1 LHLIEYTK
9 LLVIFLLPILLIVL
23 ISHTNAT
30 LENNYINI
38 ISPTNNSQ
46 IPVGNLTITGTAAY
60 NSSQPCT
67 VYALWNN
74 THSMPRPVNTISD
87 GKNYSM
93 WKFTYDSEYH
103 EIIEGPNSLTAIL
116 SCLDLPN
123 DNLTKLYSINI
134 DGIKKSNTRP
144 NLSNL
149 SSGFSDM
156 VPNLKLN
163 DPLEE
168 GDVFSRN
175 NFELTMPL
183 TKSNETKSGS
193 STTDEFDEIYRSNVN
208 STSLANV
215 NSTSLDNDT
224 KIGATPPSILEIESN
239 QNSSAFLLISNETRL
254 IADAGDDRT
263 VSEGTSVILNGSNS
277 KSNQSV
283 ILSYVWK
290 QIPNPNIT
298 IGGANTMIWSFIAP
312 NISTDTTLTFELV
325 VTDDRG
331 ITSTDE
337 VNIIVRD
344 GNNTYREMNMSD
356 GILVEEGQNGKSNVE
371 LQPRNLII
379 QTLVDKNPISNDE
392 EQVIKIDLMDANS
405 DDRINNATIRGQI
418 MDPSKKVIKEFSENN
433 DSVKVTL
440 NISKNAKVGDFV
452 VSVNASAPGYLSSG
466 TETNFKV
473 QK

>member
-1 LHLIEYTK
+1 M
-9 LLVIFLLPILLIVL
+9 VL
-23 ISHTNAT
+23 ITHTNAT
-30 LENNYINI
+30 LENNFINI

-46 IPVGNLTITGTAAY
+46 VPVGNLTITGTAAY
-60 NSSQPCT
+60 SSSQPCT
-67 VYALWNN
+67 VYALWND
-74 THSMPRPVNTISD
+74 TQSIPRPVITISD
-87 GKNYSM
+87 EKNYSM

-103 EIIEGPNSLTAIL
+103 EIIEGPNSLMAIL
-116 SCLDLPN
+116 SCLNLPN

-134 DGIKKSNTRP
+134 NGIEKSNTRQ
-144 NLSNL
+144 NLSNF
-149 SSGFSDM
+149 SSEISDM

-168 GDVFSRN
+168 GDVFSSK
-175 NFELTMPL
+175 NFELAMPL

-193 STTDEFDEIYRSNVN
+193 SNTDEFEKIYRTNIN
-208 STSLANV
+208 NTL
-215 NSTSLDNDT
+215 LDNDT
-224 KIGATPPSILEIESN
+224 QIGPVPPSILEIESN
-239 QNSSAFLLISNETRL
+239 QNSNEFLSISNETRL
-254 IADAGDDRT
+254 IADAGNDQT
-263 VSEGTSVILNGSNS
+263 VSEGTSVVLNGSNS

-290 QIPNPNIT
+290 QMPNPNIT

-312 NISTDTTLTFELV
+312 NVSTDTTLTFELV

-344 GNNTYREMNMSD
+344 GNNTHRQTNMSD
-356 GILVEEGQNGKSNVE
+356 GILAEEEQNGKSNVE

-379 QTLVDKNPISNDE
+379 QTLVDKNPVSRDE
-392 EQVIKIDLMDANS
+392 EQVIKIDLIDANS
-405 DDRINNATIRGQI
+405 DDKINNATIRGQI
-418 MDPSKKVIKEFSENN
+418 MDPSKKVIKEFSAN
-433 DSVKVTL
+433 DDSIQLTL
-440 NISKNAKVGDFV
+440 NIPKNANVGNFV

-466 TETNFKV
+466 TDTNFKV

>member
-1 LHLIEYTK
+1 MHHIEYTK
-9 LLVIFLLPILLIVL
+9 FLAIFLLPILLIVL

-46 IPVGNLTITGTAAY
+46 VPVGNLTITGTAAY
-60 NSSQPCT
+60 SSSQSCT
-67 VYALWNN
+67 VYALWND
-74 THSMPRPVNTISD
+74 TQSMPRPVITISD

-93 WKFTYDSEYH
+93 WKFTYDSKYH

-116 SCLDLPN
+116 SCLNLPN

-134 DGIKKSNTRP
+134 YGVEKSNTRP
-144 NLSNL
+144 NLSNF
-149 SSGFSDM
+149 SSEVSDM

-168 GDVFSRN
+168 GDVFSSN
-175 NFELTMPL
+175 NFELAMPL
-183 TKSNETKSGS
+183 TKSNETKSS
-193 STTDEFDEIYRSNVN
+193 SSNTDEFKEIYRSNVN
-208 STSLANV
+208 STSL
-215 NSTSLDNDT
+215 DNDT
-224 KIGATPPSILEIESN
+224 QIGAAPPSILDIESN
-239 QNSSAFLLISNETRL
+239 QNSNAFLSISNETRL
-254 IADAGDDRT
+254 IANAGNDRT
-263 VSEGTSVILNGSNS
+263 VSEGTSVVLNASNS

-312 NISTDTTLTFELV
+312 NVSTDTTLTFELV

-331 ITSTDE
+331 ITSTDG

-344 GNNTYREMNMSD
+344 GNNTHRETNMSD
-356 GILVEEGQNGKSNVE
+356 GILAEAEEGQNGKSNVE
-371 LQPRNLII
+371 LPPRNLII
-379 QTLVDKNPISNDE
+379 QTLVDKNPVSKDE
-392 EQVIKIDLMDANS
+392 EQVIKIDLIDANS

-418 MDPSKKVIKEFSENN
+418 MDPSKKVIKKFSENN

-440 NISKNAKVGDFV
+440 NIPKNAKVGNFM
-452 VSVNASAPGYLSSG
+452 VSVNASAPGYLSSS
-466 TETNFKV
+466 TDTNFKV

>member
-1 LHLIEYTK
+1 M
-9 LLVIFLLPILLIVL
+9 VL
-23 ISHTNAT
+23 ITHTNAT
-30 LENNYINI
+30 LENNFINI

-46 IPVGNLTITGTAAY
+46 VPVGNLTITGTAAY
-60 NSSQPCT
+60 SSSQPCT
-67 VYALWNN
+67 VYALWND
-74 THSMPRPVNTISD
+74 TQSIPRPVITISD
-87 GKNYSM
+87 EKNYSM

-103 EIIEGPNSLTAIL
+103 EIIEGPNSLMAIL
-116 SCLDLPN
+116 SCLNLPN

-134 DGIKKSNTRP
+134 NGIEKSNTRQ
-144 NLSNL
+144 NLSNF
-149 SSGFSDM
+149 SSEISDM

-168 GDVFSRN
+168 GDVFSSK
-175 NFELTMPL
+175 NFELAMPL

-193 STTDEFDEIYRSNVN
+193 SNTDEFEKIYRTNIN
-208 STSLANV
+208 NTL
-215 NSTSLDNDT
+215 LDNDT
-224 KIGATPPSILEIESN
+224 QIGPVPPSILEIESN
-239 QNSSAFLLISNETRL
+239 QNSNEFLSISNETRL
-254 IADAGDDRT
+254 IADAGNDQT
-263 VSEGTSVILNGSNS
+263 VSEGTSVVLNGSNS

-290 QIPNPNIT
+290 QMPNPNIT

-312 NISTDTTLTFELV
+312 NVSTDTTLTFELV

-344 GNNTYREMNMSD
+344 GNNTHRQTNLND
-356 GILVEEGQNGKSNVE
+356 GILAEDEQNGKSNVE

-379 QTLVDKNPISNDE
+379 QTLVDKNPVSKDE
-392 EQVIKIDLMDANS
+392 EQVIKIDLIDANS
-405 DDRINNATIRGQI
+405 DDKINNATIRGQI
-418 MDPSKKVIKEFSENN
+418 MDPSKKVIKEFSAN
-433 DSVKVTL
+433 DDSIQLTL
-440 NISKNAKVGDFV
+440 NIPKNANVGNFV

-466 TETNFKV
+466 TDTNFKV

>member
-1 LHLIEYTK
+1 M
-9 LLVIFLLPILLIVL
+9 VL
-23 ISHTNAT
+23 ITHTNAT
-30 LENNYINI
+30 LENNFINI

-46 IPVGNLTITGTAAY
+46 VPVGNLTITGTAAY
-60 NSSQPCT
+60 SSSQPCT
-67 VYALWNN
+67 VYALWND
-74 THSMPRPVNTISD
+74 TQSIPRPVITISD
-87 GKNYSM
+87 EKNYSM

-103 EIIEGPNSLTAIL
+103 EIIEGPNSLMAIL
-116 SCLDLPN
+116 SCLNLPN

-134 DGIKKSNTRP
+134 NGIEKSNTRQ
-144 NLSNL
+144 NLSNF
-149 SSGFSDM
+149 SSEISDM

-168 GDVFSRN
+168 GDVFSSK
-175 NFELTMPL
+175 NFELAMTL

-193 STTDEFDEIYRSNVN
+193 SNTDEFEKIYRTNIN
-208 STSLANV
+208 NTL
-215 NSTSLDNDT
+215 LDNDT
-224 KIGATPPSILEIESN
+224 QIGPVPPSILEIESN
-239 QNSSAFLLISNETRL
+239 QNSNEFLSISNETRL
-254 IADAGDDRT
+254 IADAGNDQT
-263 VSEGTSVILNGSNS
+263 VSEGTSVVLNGSNS

-290 QIPNPNIT
+290 QMPNPNIT

-312 NISTDTTLTFELV
+312 NVSTDTTLTFELV

-344 GNNTYREMNMSD
+344 GNNTHRQTNMSD
-356 GILVEEGQNGKSNVE
+356 GILVEEEQNGKSNVE

-379 QTLVDKNPISNDE
+379 QTLVDKNPVSKDE
-392 EQVIKIDLMDANS
+392 EQVIKIDLIDANS
-405 DDRINNATIRGQI
+405 DDKINNATIRGQI
-418 MDPSKKVIKEFSENN
+418 MDPSKKVIKEFSEND
-433 DSVKVTL
+433 DSIKLTL
-440 NISKNAKVGDFV
+440 NIPKNANVGNFV

-466 TETNFKV
+466 TDTNFKV

>member
-1 LHLIEYTK
+1 M
-9 LLVIFLLPILLIVL
+9 VL
-23 ISHTNAT
+23 ITHTNAT
-30 LENNYINI
+30 LENNFINI

-46 IPVGNLTITGTAAY
+46 VPVGNLTITGTAAY
-60 NSSQPCT
+60 SSSQPCT
-67 VYALWNN
+67 VYALWDD
-74 THSMPRPVNTISD
+74 TQSIPRPVITISD
-87 GKNYSM
+87 EKNYSM

-103 EIIEGPNSLTAIL
+103 EIIEGPNSLMAIL
-116 SCLDLPN
+116 SCLNLPN

-134 DGIKKSNTRP
+134 NGIEKSNTRQ
-144 NLSNL
+144 NLSNF
-149 SSGFSDM
+149 SSEISDM

-168 GDVFSRN
+168 GDVFSSK
-175 NFELTMPL
+175 NFELAMPL

-193 STTDEFDEIYRSNVN
+193 SNTDEFEKIYRTNIN
-208 STSLANV
+208 NTL
-215 NSTSLDNDT
+215 LDNDT
-224 KIGATPPSILEIESN
+224 QIGPVPPSILEIESN
-239 QNSSAFLLISNETRL
+239 QNSNEFLSISNETRL
-254 IADAGDDRT
+254 IADAGNDQT
-263 VSEGTSVILNGSNS
+263 VSEGTSVVLNGSNS

-290 QIPNPNIT
+290 QMPNPNIT

-312 NISTDTTLTFELV
+312 NVSTDTTLTFELV

-344 GNNTYREMNMSD
+344 GNNTHRQTNLND
-356 GILVEEGQNGKSNVE
+356 GILAEEEQNGKSNVE

-379 QTLVDKNPISNDE
+379 QTLVDKNPVSKDE
-392 EQVIKIDLMDANS
+392 EQVIKIDLIDANS
-405 DDRINNATIRGQI
+405 DDKINNATIRGQI
-418 MDPSKKVIKEFSENN
+418 MDPSKKVIKEFSAN
-433 DSVKVTL
+433 DDSIKLTL
-440 NISKNAKVGDFV
+440 NIPKNANVGNFV

-466 TETNFKV
+466 TDTNFKV

>member
-1 LHLIEYTK
+1 M
-9 LLVIFLLPILLIVL
+9 VL
-23 ISHTNAT
+23 ITHTNAT
-30 LENNYINI
+30 LENNFINI

-46 IPVGNLTITGTAAY
+46 VPVGNLTITGTAAY
-60 NSSQPCT
+60 SSSQPCT
-67 VYALWNN
+67 VYALWND
-74 THSMPRPVNTISD
+74 TQSIPRPVITISD
-87 GKNYSM
+87 EKNYSM

-103 EIIEGPNSLTAIL
+103 EIIEGPNSLMAIL
-116 SCLDLPN
+116 SCLNLPN

-134 DGIKKSNTRP
+134 NGIEKSNTSQ
-144 NLSNL
+144 NLSNF
-149 SSGFSDM
+149 SSEISDM

-163 DPLEE
+163 NPLEE
-168 GDVFSRN
+168 GDVFSSK
-175 NFELTMPL
+175 NFELAMTL

-193 STTDEFDEIYRSNVN
+193 SNTDEFEKIYRTNIN
-208 STSLANV
+208 NTL
-215 NSTSLDNDT
+215 LDNDT
-224 KIGATPPSILEIESN
+224 QIGPVPPSILEIESN
-239 QNSSAFLLISNETRL
+239 QNSNEFLSISNETRL
-254 IADAGDDRT
+254 IADAGNDQT
-263 VSEGTSVILNGSNS
+263 VSEGTSVVLNGSNS

-312 NISTDTTLTFELV
+312 NVSTDTTLTFELV

-344 GNNTYREMNMSD
+344 GNNTHRQTNMSD
-356 GILVEEGQNGKSNVE
+356 GILAEEEQNGKSNVE

-379 QTLVDKNPISNDE
+379 QTLVDKNPVSKDE
-392 EQVIKIDLMDANS
+392 EQVIKIDLIDANS
-405 DDRINNATIRGQI
+405 DDKINNATIRGQI
-418 MDPSKKVIKEFSENN
+418 MDPSKKVIKEFSEND
-433 DSVKVTL
+433 DSIKLTL
-440 NISKNAKVGDFV
+440 NIPKNANVGNFV

-466 TETNFKV
+466 TDTNFKV

>member
-1 LHLIEYTK
+1 M
-9 LLVIFLLPILLIVL
+9 VL
-23 ISHTNAT
+23 ITHTNAT
-30 LENNYINI
+30 LENNFINI

-46 IPVGNLTITGTAAY
+46 VPVGNLTITGTAAY
-60 NSSQPCT
+60 SSSQPCT
-67 VYALWNN
+67 VYALWND
-74 THSMPRPVNTISD
+74 TQSIPRPVITISD
-87 GKNYSM
+87 EKNYSM

-103 EIIEGPNSLTAIL
+103 EIIEGPNSLMAIL
-116 SCLDLPN
+116 SCLNLPN

-134 DGIKKSNTRP
+134 NGIEKSNTRQ
-144 NLSNL
+144 NLSNF
-149 SSGFSDM
+149 SSEISDM

-168 GDVFSRN
+168 GDVFSSK
-175 NFELTMPL
+175 NFELAMPL

-193 STTDEFDEIYRSNVN
+193 SNTDEFEKIYRTNIN
-208 STSLANV
+208 NTL
-215 NSTSLDNDT
+215 LDNDT
-224 KIGATPPSILEIESN
+224 QIGPVPPSILEIESN
-239 QNSSAFLLISNETRL
+239 QNSNEFLSISNETRL
-254 IADAGDDRT
+254 IADAGNDQT
-263 VSEGTSVILNGSNS
+263 VSEGTSVVLNGSNS

-290 QIPNPNIT
+290 QMPNPNIT

-312 NISTDTTLTFELV
+312 NVSTDTTLTFELV

-344 GNNTYREMNMSD
+344 GNNTHRQTNLND
-356 GILVEEGQNGKSNVE
+356 GILAEEEQNGKSNVE

-379 QTLVDKNPISNDE
+379 QTLVDKNPVSKDE
-392 EQVIKIDLMDANS
+392 EQVIKIDLIDANS
-405 DDRINNATIRGQI
+405 DDKINNATIRGQI
-418 MDPSKKVIKEFSENN
+418 MDPSKKVIKEFSEND
-433 DSVKVTL
+433 DSIKLTL
-440 NISKNAKVGDFV
+440 NIPKNANVGNFV

-466 TETNFKV
+466 TDTNFKV

>member
-1 LHLIEYTK
+1 M
-9 LLVIFLLPILLIVL
+9 VL
-23 ISHTNAT
+23 ITHTNAT
-30 LENNYINI
+30 LENNFINI

-46 IPVGNLTITGTAAY
+46 VPVGNLTITGTAAY
-60 NSSQPCT
+60 SSSQPCT
-67 VYALWNN
+67 VYALWND
-74 THSMPRPVNTISD
+74 TQSIPRPVITISD
-87 GKNYSM
+87 EKNYSM

-103 EIIEGPNSLTAIL
+103 EIIEGPNSLMAIL
-116 SCLDLPN
+116 SCLNLPN

-134 DGIKKSNTRP
+134 NGIEKSNTRQ
-144 NLSNL
+144 NLSNF
-149 SSGFSDM
+149 SSEISDM

-168 GDVFSRN
+168 GDVFSSK
-175 NFELTMPL
+175 NFELAMPL

-193 STTDEFDEIYRSNVN
+193 SNTDEFEKIYRSNIN
-208 STSLANV
+208 NTL
-215 NSTSLDNDT
+215 LDNDT
-224 KIGATPPSILEIESN
+224 QIGPVPPSILEIESN
-239 QNSSAFLLISNETRL
+239 QNSNEFLSISNETRL
-254 IADAGDDRT
+254 IADAGNDQT
-263 VSEGTSVILNGSNS
+263 VSEGTSVVLNGSNS

-312 NISTDTTLTFELV
+312 NVSTDTTLTFELV

-344 GNNTYREMNMSD
+344 GNNTHRQTNLND
-356 GILVEEGQNGKSNVE
+356 GILAEEEQNGKSNVE

-379 QTLVDKNPISNDE
+379 QTLVDKNPVSKDE
-392 EQVIKIDLMDANS
+392 EQVIKIDLIDANS
-405 DDRINNATIRGQI
+405 DDKINNATIRGQI
-418 MDPSKKVIKEFSENN
+418 MDPSKKVIKEFSAN
-433 DSVKVTL
+433 DDSIKLTL
-440 NISKNAKVGDFV
+440 NIPKNSKVGNFV

-466 TETNFKV
+466 TDTNFKV

>member
-1 LHLIEYTK
+1 LHHIEYTK
-9 LLVIFLLPILLIVL
+9 LLVIFLLPILLIGL

-46 IPVGNLTITGTAAY
+46 VPVGNLTITGTAAY
-60 NSSQPCT
+60 SSSQPCT
-67 VYALWNN
+67 VYALWND
-74 THSMPRPVNTISD
+74 TQSIPRPVITISD
-87 GKNYSM
+87 EKNYSM

-103 EIIEGPNSLTAIL
+103 EIIEGPNSLMAIL
-116 SCLDLPN
+116 SCLNLPS

-134 DGIKKSNTRP
+134 NGIEESNTRP
-144 NLSNL
+144 NLSNF
-149 SSGFSDM
+149 SSEFSDM

-168 GDVFSRN
+168 GDIFSSN
-175 NFELTMPL
+175 NFELAMPL

-193 STTDEFDEIYRSNVN
+193 SNTEEFEKIYRSNIN
-208 STSLANV
+208 NTL
-215 NSTSLDNDT
+215 LDNDT
-224 KIGATPPSILEIESN
+224 QIGAAPPSILEIESN
-239 QNSSAFLLISNETRL
+239 QNSNAFLSISNVTRL
-254 IADAGDDRT
+254 IADAGNDRT
-263 VSEGTSVILNGSNS
+263 VSEGTSVVLNGSNS

-312 NISTDTTLTFELV
+312 NVSTDTTLAFELV

-344 GNNTYREMNMSD
+344 GNNPHREMNMSD
-356 GILVEEGQNGKSNVE
+356 GILAEGGQNGKSNVE
-371 LQPRNLII
+371 LPSRNLII
-379 QTLVDKNPISNDE
+379 QTLVDKNPVSKDE
-392 EQVIKIDLMDANS
+392 EQVIKIDLIDANS

-418 MDPSKKVIKEFSENN
+418 MDPLKKVIKEFSEND
-433 DSVKVTL
+433 DSIKLTL
-440 NISKNAKVGDFV
+440 NIPKNAKLGNFV

-466 TETNFKV
+466 TDTSFKV

>member
-1 LHLIEYTK
+1 M
-9 LLVIFLLPILLIVL
+9 VL
-23 ISHTNAT
+23 ITHTNAT
-30 LENNYINI
+30 LENNFINI

-46 IPVGNLTITGTAAY
+46 VPVGNLTITGTAAY
-60 NSSQPCT
+60 SSSQPCT
-67 VYALWNN
+67 VYALWND
-74 THSMPRPVNTISD
+74 TQSIPRPVITISD
-87 GKNYSM
+87 EKNYSM

-103 EIIEGPNSLTAIL
+103 EIIEGPNSLMAIL
-116 SCLDLPN
+116 SCLNLPN

-134 DGIKKSNTRP
+134 NGIEKSNTRQ
-144 NLSNL
+144 NLSNF
-149 SSGFSDM
+149 SSEISDM

-168 GDVFSRN
+168 GDVFSSK
-175 NFELTMPL
+175 NFELAMTL

-193 STTDEFDEIYRSNVN
+193 SNTDEFEKIYRTNIN
-208 STSLANV
+208 NTL
-215 NSTSLDNDT
+215 LDNDT
-224 KIGATPPSILEIESN
+224 QIGPVPPSILEIESN
-239 QNSSAFLLISNETRL
+239 QHSNEFLSISNETRL
-254 IADAGDDRT
+254 IADAGNDQT
-263 VSEGTSVILNGSNS
+263 VSEGTSVVLNGSNS

-290 QIPNPNIT
+290 QMPNPNIT

-312 NISTDTTLTFELV
+312 NVSTDTTLTFELV

-344 GNNTYREMNMSD
+344 GNNTHRQTNMSD
-356 GILVEEGQNGKSNVE
+356 GILVEEEQNGKSNVE

-379 QTLVDKNPISNDE
+379 QTLVDKNPVSKDE
-392 EQVIKIDLMDANS
+392 EQVIKIDLIDANS
-405 DDRINNATIRGQI
+405 DDKINNATIRGQI
-418 MDPSKKVIKEFSENN
+418 MDPSKKVIKEFSAN
-433 DSVKVTL
+433 DDSIKLTL
-440 NISKNAKVGDFV
+440 NIPKNANVGNFV

-466 TETNFKV
+466 TDTNFKV

>member
-1 LHLIEYTK
+1 M
-9 LLVIFLLPILLIVL
+9 VL
-23 ISHTNAT
+23 ITHTNAT
-30 LENNYINI
+30 LENNFINI

-46 IPVGNLTITGTAAY
+46 VPVGNLTITGTAAY
-60 NSSQPCT
+60 SSSQPCT
-67 VYALWNN
+67 VYALWND
-74 THSMPRPVNTISD
+74 TQSIPRPVITISD
-87 GKNYSM
+87 EKNYSM

-103 EIIEGPNSLTAIL
+103 EIIEGPNSLMAIL
-116 SCLDLPN
+116 SCLNLPN

-134 DGIKKSNTRP
+134 NGIEKSNTRQ
-144 NLSNL
+144 NLSNF
-149 SSGFSDM
+149 SSEISDM

-168 GDVFSRN
+168 GDVFSSK
-175 NFELTMPL
+175 NFELAMPL

-193 STTDEFDEIYRSNVN
+193 SNTDEFEKIYRTNIN
-208 STSLANV
+208 NTL
-215 NSTSLDNDT
+215 LDNDT
-224 KIGATPPSILEIESN
+224 QIGPVPPSILEIESN
-239 QNSSAFLLISNETRL
+239 QNSNEFLSISNETRL
-254 IADAGDDRT
+254 IADAGNDQT
-263 VSEGTSVILNGSNS
+263 VSEGTSVVLNGSNS

-290 QIPNPNIT
+290 QMPNPNIT

-312 NISTDTTLTFELV
+312 NVSTDTTLTFELV

-344 GNNTYREMNMSD
+344 GNNTHRQTNLND
-356 GILVEEGQNGKSNVE
+356 GILAEEEQNGKSNVE

-379 QTLVDKNPISNDE
+379 QTLVDKNPVSKDE
-392 EQVIKIDLMDANS
+392 EQVIKIDLIDANS
-405 DDRINNATIRGQI
+405 DDKINNATIRGQI
-418 MDPSKKVIKEFSENN
+418 MDPSKKVIKEFSAN
-433 DSVKVTL
+433 DDSIKLTL
-440 NISKNAKVGDFV
+440 NIPKNSKVGNFV

-466 TETNFKV
+466 TDTNFKV

>member
-1 LHLIEYTK
+1 MHHTKYTK
-9 LLVIFLLPILLIVL
+9 LLAIFLLPILLIVL

-46 IPVGNLTITGTAAY
+46 VQIGNLTITGTAAY
-60 NSSQPCT
+60 SSGQPCT
-67 VYALWNN
+67 VYALWND
-74 THSMPRPVNTISD
+74 TKSIPRPVNTISD

-93 WKFTYDSEYH
+93 WKFTYNSEYH
-103 EIIEGPNSLTAIL
+103 EIIEGRNTLTAIL
-116 SCLDLPN
+116 SCLNLPN
-123 DNLTKLYSINI
+123 ENLTKPYSINI
-134 DGIKKSNTRP
+134 YGIEKSNTRL
-144 NLSNL
+144 NLSNF
-149 SSGFSDM
+149 SSELSDM

-163 DPLEE
+163 DPLEDD
-168 GDVFSRN
+168 DVFSSN
-175 NFELTMPL
+175 NFELAMPL

-193 STTDEFDEIYRSNVN
+193 SDTDDFKSVYRSNFS
-208 STSLANV
+208 STL
-215 NSTSLDNDT
+215 LDNDT
-224 KIGATPPSILEIESN
+224 QISTVPPSILEIESN
-239 QNSSAFLLISNETRL
+239 QNSNAFLSISNDTRL
-254 IADAGDDRT
+254 IADAGNDRT

-283 ILSYVWK
+283 ILSYAWN

-312 NISTDTTLTFELV
+312 DVSTDTTLTFELV

-344 GNNTYREMNMSD
+344 GNNTHREMNMSD
-356 GILVEEGQNGKSNVE
+356 RILAEEAQNGKSNVE

-379 QTLVDKNPISNDE
+379 QTLVDKNPVSKDE
-392 EQVIKIDLMDANS
+392 EQVIKIDLIDANS
-405 DDRINNATIRGQI
+405 DDRINNATLRGQI
-418 MDPSKKVIKEFSENN
+418 MDPSKKVIREFSENN
-433 DSVKVTL
+433 DSVKLTL
-440 NISKNAKVGDFV
+440 NIPKNAKEGNFV

-466 TETNFKV
+466 TDTNFKV

>member
-1 LHLIEYTK
+1 M
-9 LLVIFLLPILLIVL
+9 VL
-23 ISHTNAT
+23 ITHTNAT
-30 LENNYINI
+30 LENNFINI

-46 IPVGNLTITGTAAY
+46 VPVGNLTITGTAAY
-60 NSSQPCT
+60 SSSQPCT
-67 VYALWNN
+67 VYALWND
-74 THSMPRPVNTISD
+74 TQSIPRPVITISD
-87 GKNYSM
+87 EKNYSM

-103 EIIEGPNSLTAIL
+103 EIIEGPNSLMAIL
-116 SCLDLPN
+116 SCLNLPN

-134 DGIKKSNTRP
+134 NGIEKSNTRQ
-144 NLSNL
+144 NLSNF
-149 SSGFSDM
+149 SSEISDM

-168 GDVFSRN
+168 GDVFSSK
-175 NFELTMPL
+175 NFELAMPL

-193 STTDEFDEIYRSNVN
+193 SNTDEFEKIYRTNIN
-208 STSLANV
+208 NTL
-215 NSTSLDNDT
+215 LDNDT
-224 KIGATPPSILEIESN
+224 QIGPVPPSILEIEAN
-239 QNSSAFLLISNETRL
+239 QNSNEFLSISNETRL
-254 IADAGDDRT
+254 IADAGNDQT
-263 VSEGTSVILNGSNS
+263 VSEGTSVVLNGSNS

-312 NISTDTTLTFELV
+312 NVSTDTTLTFELV

-344 GNNTYREMNMSD
+344 GNNTHRQTNLND
-356 GILVEEGQNGKSNVE
+356 GILAEEEQNGKSNVE

-379 QTLVDKNPISNDE
+379 QTLVDKNPVSKDE
-392 EQVIKIDLMDANS
+392 EQVIKIDLIDANS
-405 DDRINNATIRGQI
+405 DDKINNATIRGQI
-418 MDPSKKVIKEFSENN
+418 MDPSKKVIKEFSAN
-433 DSVKVTL
+433 DDSIKLTL
-440 NISKNAKVGDFV
+440 NIPKNANVGNFV

-466 TETNFKV
+466 TDTNFKV

>member
-1 LHLIEYTK
+1 M
-9 LLVIFLLPILLIVL
+9 VL
-23 ISHTNAT
+23 ITHTNAT
-30 LENNYINI
+30 LENNFINI

-46 IPVGNLTITGTAAY
+46 VPVGNLTITGTAAY
-60 NSSQPCT
+60 SSSQPCT
-67 VYALWNN
+67 VYALWND
-74 THSMPRPVNTISD
+74 TQSIPRPVITISD
-87 GKNYSM
+87 EKNYSM

-103 EIIEGPNSLTAIL
+103 EIIEGHNSLMAIL
-116 SCLDLPN
+116 SCLNLPN

-134 DGIKKSNTRP
+134 NGIEKSNTRQ
-144 NLSNL
+144 NLSNF
-149 SSGFSDM
+149 SSEISDM

-168 GDVFSRN
+168 GDVFSSK
-175 NFELTMPL
+175 NFELAMPL

-193 STTDEFDEIYRSNVN
+193 SNTDEFEKIYRTNIN
-208 STSLANV
+208 NTL
-215 NSTSLDNDT
+215 LDNDT
-224 KIGATPPSILEIESN
+224 QIGPVPPSILEIESN
-239 QNSSAFLLISNETRL
+239 QNSNEFLSISNETRL
-254 IADAGDDRT
+254 IADAGNDQT
-263 VSEGTSVILNGSNS
+263 VSEGTSVVLNGSNS

-290 QIPNPNIT
+290 QMPNPNIT

-312 NISTDTTLTFELV
+312 NVSTDTTLTFELV

-344 GNNTYREMNMSD
+344 GNNTHRQTNLND
-356 GILVEEGQNGKSNVE
+356 GILAEEEQNGKSNVE

-379 QTLVDKNPISNDE
+379 QTLVDKNPVSKDE
-392 EQVIKIDLMDANS
+392 EQVIKIDLIDANS
-405 DDRINNATIRGQI
+405 DDKINNATIRGQI
-418 MDPSKKVIKEFSENN
+418 MDPSKKVIKEFSAN
-433 DSVKVTL
+433 DDSIQLTL
-440 NISKNAKVGDFV
+440 NIPKNANVGNFV

-466 TETNFKV
+466 TDTNFKV

>member
-1 LHLIEYTK
+1 M
-9 LLVIFLLPILLIVL
+9 VL
-23 ISHTNAT
+23 ITHTNAT
-30 LENNYINI
+30 LENNFINI

-46 IPVGNLTITGTAAY
+46 VPVGNLTITGTAAY
-60 NSSQPCT
+60 SSSQPCT
-67 VYALWNN
+67 VYALWND
-74 THSMPRPVNTISD
+74 TQSIPRPVIIISD
-87 GKNYSM
+87 EKNYSM

-103 EIIEGPNSLTAIL
+103 EIIEGPNSLMAIL
-116 SCLDLPN
+116 SCLNLPN

-134 DGIKKSNTRP
+134 NGIEKSNTSQ
-144 NLSNL
+144 NLSNF
-149 SSGFSDM
+149 SSEISDM

-163 DPLEE
+163 NPLEE
-168 GDVFSRN
+168 GDVFSSK
-175 NFELTMPL
+175 NFELAMTL

-193 STTDEFDEIYRSNVN
+193 SNTDEFEKIYRTNIN
-208 STSLANV
+208 NTL
-215 NSTSLDNDT
+215 LDNDT
-224 KIGATPPSILEIESN
+224 QIGPVPPSILEIESN
-239 QNSSAFLLISNETRL
+239 QNSNEFLSISNETRL
-254 IADAGDDRT
+254 IADAGNDQT
-263 VSEGTSVILNGSNS
+263 VSEGTSVVLNGSNS

-312 NISTDTTLTFELV
+312 NVSTDTTLTFELV

-344 GNNTYREMNMSD
+344 GNNTHRQTNLND
-356 GILVEEGQNGKSNVE
+356 GILAEEEQNGKSNVE

-379 QTLVDKNPISNDE
+379 QTLVDKNPVSKDE
-392 EQVIKIDLMDANS
+392 EQVIKIDLIDANS
-405 DDRINNATIRGQI
+405 DDKINNATIRGQI
-418 MDPSKKVIKEFSENN
+418 MDPSKKVIKEFSEND
-433 DSVKVTL
+433 DSIKLTL
-440 NISKNAKVGDFV
+440 NIPKNANVGNFV

-466 TETNFKV
+466 TDTNFKV

>member
-1 LHLIEYTK
+1 MHHIEYTK

-46 IPVGNLTITGTAAY
+46 VPVGNLTITGTAAY
-60 NSSQPCT
+60 SSSQSCT
-67 VYALWNN
+67 VYALWND
-74 THSMPRPVNTISD
+74 TQSMPRPVITISD

-93 WKFTYDSEYH
+93 WKFTYDSKYH

-116 SCLDLPN
+116 SCLNLPN

-134 DGIKKSNTRP
+134 YGVEKSNTMP
-144 NLSNL
+144 NLSNFSSEL
-149 SSGFSDM
+149 SDT

-163 DPLEE
+163 DPLEG
-168 GDVFSRN
+168 GDVFSSN
-175 NFELTMPL
+175 NFELAMPL

-193 STTDEFDEIYRSNVN
+193 SNTNEFEKIYRSNVN
-208 STSLANV
+208 STSL
-215 NSTSLDNDT
+215 DNDT
-224 KIGATPPSILEIESN
+224 QIGAAPPSILEMESN
-239 QNSSAFLLISNETRL
+239 QNTNALFSISNETRL
-254 IADAGDDRT
+254 IAEAGNDRT
-263 VSEGTSVILNGSNS
+263 VSEGTPVVLNGSNS

-283 ILSYVWK
+283 ILSYVWN

-298 IGGANTMIWSFIAP
+298 IGDANTMIWSFIAP
-312 NISTDTTLTFELV
+312 NVSTDTTLTFELV

-331 ITSTDE
+331 ITSSDE

-344 GNNTYREMNMSD
+344 GNTHREMNISD
-356 GILVEEGQNGKSNVE
+356 GVLAEAEEGQNGNSNVE

-379 QTLVDKNPISNDE
+379 QTLVDKNPISKDE
-392 EQVIKIDLMDANS
+392 EQVIKIDLIDANS

-418 MDPSKKVIKEFSENN
+418 MDPSKKVIKKFSENN
-433 DSVKVTL
+433 DSVEVTL
-440 NISKNAKVGDFV
+440 DIPKNAKVGNFV

-466 TETNFKV
+466 TDMNFKV

>member
-1 LHLIEYTK
+1 MHHIEYTK
-9 LLVIFLLPILLIVL
+9 LLLIFLLPILLIAL

-46 IPVGNLTITGTAAY
+46 VPVGNLTITGTAAY
-60 NSSQPCT
+60 SSSQPCT

-74 THSMPRPVNTISD
+74 THSMPHPVNTISD

-134 DGIKKSNTRP
+134 NGIEKSNTRP
-144 NLSNL
+144 NLSNF

-168 GDVFSRN
+168 GDVFSSN

-208 STSLANV
+208 STS
-215 NSTSLDNDT
+215 SDNDT

-254 IADAGDDRT
+254 IADAGGDRT

-379 QTLVDKNPISNDE
+379 QTLVDKNPVSNDE

-405 DDRINNATIRGQI
+405 DDKINNATIRGQI

-440 NISKNAKVGDFV
+440 NISKNAKVGNFV

-466 TETNFKV
+466 TETNFEV

>member
-1 LHLIEYTK
+1 M
-9 LLVIFLLPILLIVL
+9 VL
-23 ISHTNAT
+23 ITHTNAT
-30 LENNYINI
+30 LENNFINI

-46 IPVGNLTITGTAAY
+46 VPVGNLTITGTAAY
-60 NSSQPCT
+60 SSSQPCT
-67 VYALWNN
+67 VYALWND
-74 THSMPRPVNTISD
+74 TQSIPRPVITISD
-87 GKNYSM
+87 EKNYSM

-103 EIIEGPNSLTAIL
+103 EIIEGPNSLMAIL
-116 SCLDLPN
+116 SCLNLPN

-134 DGIKKSNTRP
+134 NGIEKSNTRQ
-144 NLSNL
+144 NLSNF
-149 SSGFSDM
+149 SSEISDM

-168 GDVFSRN
+168 GDVFSSK
-175 NFELTMPL
+175 NFELAMPL

-193 STTDEFDEIYRSNVN
+193 SNTDEFEKIYRTNIN
-208 STSLANV
+208 NTL
-215 NSTSLDNDT
+215 LDNDT
-224 KIGATPPSILEIESN
+224 QIGPVPPSILEIESN
-239 QNSSAFLLISNETRL
+239 QNSNEFLSISNETRL
-254 IADAGDDRT
+254 IADAGNDQT
-263 VSEGTSVILNGSNS
+263 VSEGTSVVLNGSNS

-290 QIPNPNIT
+290 QMPNPNIT

-312 NISTDTTLTFELV
+312 NVSTDTTLTFELV

-344 GNNTYREMNMSD
+344 GNNTHRQTNLND
-356 GILVEEGQNGKSNVE
+356 GILAEEEQNGKSNVE

-379 QTLVDKNPISNDE
+379 QTLVDKNPVSKDE
-392 EQVIKIDLMDANS
+392 EQVIKIDLIDANS
-405 DDRINNATIRGQI
+405 DDKINNATIRGQI
-418 MDPSKKVIKEFSENN
+418 MDPSKKVIKEFSAN
-433 DSVKVTL
+433 DDSIQLTL
-440 NISKNAKVGDFV
+440 NIPKNANVGNFV

-466 TETNFKV
+466 TDTNFKV

>member
-1 LHLIEYTK
+1 LRHIENTK
-9 LLVIFLLPILLIVL
+9 LVIFLSPILLIVL

-46 IPVGNLTITGTAAY
+46 VQIGNLTITGTAAY
-60 NSSQPCT
+60 SSNQPCT
-67 VYALWNN
+67 VYALWNDTQSN
-74 THSMPRPVNTISD
+74 LRPVNTISD

-93 WKFTYDSEYH
+93 WKFTYDSKYH
-103 EIIEGPNSLTAIL
+103 EIIEGTNNLTAIL
-116 SCLDLPN
+116 SCLNLPN

-134 DGIKKSNTRP
+134 HGIEKSNTRP
-144 NLSNL
+144 NLFNFSSEL
-149 SSGFSDM
+149 SDT

-163 DPLEE
+163 DPLED
-168 GDVFSRN
+168 GDVFSSN
-175 NFELTMPL
+175 NFDLAMPL

-193 STTDEFDEIYRSNVN
+193 SNSDEFERIYR
-208 STSLANV
+208 TNV

-224 KIGATPPSILEIESN
+224 QISAAAPPSILEIESN
-239 QNSSAFLLISNETRL
+239 QNSNAFLSNSNETRL
-254 IADAGDDRT
+254 IADAGNDRT
-263 VSEGTSVILNGSNS
+263 VSEGTSVVLNGSNS

-312 NISTDTTLTFELV
+312 NVSTDTTLTFELV

-337 VNIIVRD
+337 VNIIIRD
-344 GNNTYREMNMSD
+344 GNNTHRETNMSY
-356 GILVEEGQNGKSNVE
+356 GILAEAEEGQNGKSNVE

-379 QTLVDKNPISNDE
+379 QTLVDKNPISKDE
-392 EQVIKIDLMDANS
+392 EQVIKIDLIDANS
-405 DDRINNATIRGQI
+405 DDRVNNATIRGQI
-418 MDPSKKVIKEFSENN
+418 MDPSKKVIKEFSEKN
-433 DSVKVTL
+433 DSVKLTL
-440 NISKNAKVGDFV
+440 NMPKNAKIGNFV
-452 VSVNASAPGYLSSG
+452 VSVNASAPGYLSSSSD
-466 TETNFKV
+466 TNFKV

>member
-1 LHLIEYTK
+1 M
-9 LLVIFLLPILLIVL
+9 VL
-23 ISHTNAT
+23 ITHTNAT
-30 LENNYINI
+30 LENNFINI

-46 IPVGNLTITGTAAY
+46 VPVGNLTITGTAAY
-60 NSSQPCT
+60 SSSQPCT
-67 VYALWNN
+67 VYALWND
-74 THSMPRPVNTISD
+74 TQSIPRPVITISD
-87 GKNYSM
+87 EKNYSM

-103 EIIEGPNSLTAIL
+103 EIIEGPNSLMAIL
-116 SCLDLPN
+116 SCLNLPN

-134 DGIKKSNTRP
+134 NGIEKSNTSQ
-144 NLSNL
+144 NLSNF
-149 SSGFSDM
+149 SSEISDM

-168 GDVFSRN
+168 GDVFSSK
-175 NFELTMPL
+175 NFELAMPL

-193 STTDEFDEIYRSNVN
+193 SNTDEFEKIYRTNIN
-208 STSLANV
+208 NTL
-215 NSTSLDNDT
+215 LDNDT
-224 KIGATPPSILEIESN
+224 QIGPVPPSILEIESN
-239 QNSSAFLLISNETRL
+239 QNSNEFLSISNETRL
-254 IADAGDDRT
+254 IADAGNDQT
-263 VSEGTSVILNGSNS
+263 VSEGTSVVLNGSNS

-290 QIPNPNIT
+290 QMPNPNIT

-312 NISTDTTLTFELV
+312 NVSTDTTLTFELV

-344 GNNTYREMNMSD
+344 GNNTHRQTNLND
-356 GILVEEGQNGKSNVE
+356 GILAEEEQNGKSNVE

-379 QTLVDKNPISNDE
+379 QTLVDKNPVSKDE
-392 EQVIKIDLMDANS
+392 EQVIKIDLIDANS
-405 DDRINNATIRGQI
+405 DDKINNATIRGQI
-418 MDPSKKVIKEFSENN
+418 MDPSKKVIKEFSEND
-433 DSVKVTL
+433 DSIKLTL
-440 NISKNAKVGDFV
+440 NIPKNANVGNFV

-466 TETNFKV
+466 TDTNFKV

>member
-1 LHLIEYTK
+1 M
-9 LLVIFLLPILLIVL
+9 VL
-23 ISHTNAT
+23 ITHTNAT
-30 LENNYINI
+30 LENNFINI

-46 IPVGNLTITGTAAY
+46 VPVGNLTITGTAAY
-60 NSSQPCT
+60 SSGQPCT
-67 VYALWNN
+67 VYALWND
-74 THSMPRPVNTISD
+74 TQSIPRPVITISD
-87 GKNYSM
+87 EKNYSM

-103 EIIEGPNSLTAIL
+103 EIIEGPNSLMAIL
-116 SCLDLPN
+116 SCLNLPN

-134 DGIKKSNTRP
+134 NGIEKSNTRQ
-144 NLSNL
+144 NLSNF
-149 SSGFSDM
+149 SSEISDM

-168 GDVFSRN
+168 GDVFSSK
-175 NFELTMPL
+175 NFELAMPL

-193 STTDEFDEIYRSNVN
+193 SNTDEFEKIYRTNIN
-208 STSLANV
+208 NTL
-215 NSTSLDNDT
+215 LDNDT
-224 KIGATPPSILEIESN
+224 QIGPVPPSILEIESN
-239 QNSSAFLLISNETRL
+239 QNSNEFLSISNETRL
-254 IADAGDDRT
+254 IADAGNDQT
-263 VSEGTSVILNGSNS
+263 VSEGTSVVLNGSNS

-312 NISTDTTLTFELV
+312 NVSTDTTLTFELV

-344 GNNTYREMNMSD
+344 GNNTHRQTNLND
-356 GILVEEGQNGKSNVE
+356 GILAEEEQNGKSNVE

-379 QTLVDKNPISNDE
+379 QTLVDKNPVSKDE
-392 EQVIKIDLMDANS
+392 EQVIKIDLIDANS
-405 DDRINNATIRGQI
+405 DDKINNATIRGQI
-418 MDPSKKVIKEFSENN
+418 MDPSKKVIKEFSEND
-433 DSVKVTL
+433 DSIKLTL
-440 NISKNAKVGDFV
+440 NIPKNANVGNFV

-466 TETNFKV
+466 TDTNFKV